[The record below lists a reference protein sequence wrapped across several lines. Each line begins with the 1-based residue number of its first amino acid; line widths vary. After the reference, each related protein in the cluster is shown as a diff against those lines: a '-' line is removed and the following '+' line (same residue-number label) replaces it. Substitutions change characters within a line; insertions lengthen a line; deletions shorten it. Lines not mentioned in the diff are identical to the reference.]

1 MAPPIPG
8 SIPPF
13 GEGAESAVV
22 DDAEAVG
29 TLPGE
34 QPEHELETD
43 LTLWAIVL
51 AGGIGSRFWP
61 LSTPERP
68 KQLLSLVGERPL
80 IADTVARLAPKV
92 PADRVLVLTS
102 ADIADALRAAIPE
115 VPD

>member
-1 MAPPIPG
+1 MVPPIPG

-34 QPEHELETD
+34 QPEPEDELETD

-68 KQLLSLVGERPL
+68 K
-80 IADTVARLAPKV
+80 
-92 PADRVLVLTS
+92 
-102 ADIADALRAAIPE
+102 
-115 VPD
+115 